1 MGGKT
6 GGRTMED
13 NPFAVLAGMLK
24 SGNDNQIFLY
34 QGKIVKV
41 SPLTIDAAGITLSGN
56 ELMVN
61 TSLLQQ
67 IISINNIS
75 GELTTYSSEIDVSD
89 GKLTAKFVPDLKVG
103 DTVLLLTLDQQ
114 LFYVLCKVVSV

>member
-1 MGGKT
+1 
-6 GGRTMED
+6 MED

>member
-1 MGGKT
+1 
-6 GGRTMED
+6 MED

-41 SPLTIDAAGITLSGN
+41 SPLTINVAGITLSGN

-61 TSLLQQ
+61 ASILSGD
-67 IISINNIS
+67 ISI
-75 GELTTYSSEIDVSD
+75 
-89 GKLTAKFVPDLKVG
+89 G
-103 DTVLLLTLDQQ
+103 DTVLLLTVDQQ
-114 LFYVLCKVVSV
+114 LFYVICKVVSV